1 MLAIVGLL
9 HEAGTATEDAN
20 IVVENSTGSA
30 SAPLRASPTL
40 VWRSEGYTMKA
51 APGRGRSCQF
61 GSVSHRAAGNS
72 PTRARDNRMAA
83 TCCAHSDLGPA
94 RAQHSETGGRR
105 FRHIYDSPLHK
116 GAAVVDRHHGRS
128 AIAQIFD
135 ENLRAEWQRAMRG
148 RHGARVHSCAARR
161 AYQDACP
168 TWSALALLT
177 VGTVAA
183 PISAME
189 TMHARIFDMRCAPAV
204 FLGRKDRR

>member
-9 HEAGTATEDAN
+9 HEAGTATEDAIH

-83 TCCAHSDLGPA
+83 TCCAHSDLGRA

-135 ENLRAEWQRAMRG
+135 ENLCAVLLLCFWEGRTDANGRFLHTLVRALTYGRRRREVVSQRVIDGPFRDQADLTR
-148 RHGARVHSCAARR
+148 
-161 AYQDACP
+161 
-168 TWSALALLT
+168 SASRPNA
-177 VGTVAA
+177 
-183 PISAME
+183 
-189 TMHARIFDMRCAPAV
+189 
-204 FLGRKDRR
+204 